1 MNNSMKKNI
10 LLLACLCF
18 YSLTLT
24 AQDSLSL
31 EQCIKYAT
39 LHNRTLQ
46 NAALDIKSSAE
57 LRKEMRAKYFP
68 EISANV
74 MAFYAFDKI
83 IKADGFYPEELASLE
98 QINPAF
104 AQLAGKPYS
113 LHELN
118 SSFAATLSIMQPIYA
133 GGQIKNA
140 NRMAGIEAEIKA
152 LQFSMKEKD
161 VIQKVTE
168 NYWQIARLNYN
179 LLTISAAQKQL
190 KAVYEKVNNFVETG
204 IATRNALLKVK
215 LRRQE
220 LSSNRLQLENA
231 IHILT
236 MLLAQQ
242 IGLGDA
248 PLHLSFPDVDSSYCI
263 PTYSDSHT
271 ASSEREECRL
281 ASKAME
287 AHKIQIKLEQGKNL
301 PTLAAG
307 FMCYHTS
314 LGGLSATIK
323 NNLNTSMTNA
333 MGLVSLSI
341 PISSWFGGS
350 HAIKRAKIKYAQSL
364 NDYQDIKEKLII
376 DTESAW
382 SSLQESYKQIEIA
395 RASVEEANENLRME
409 TDQYTVGK
417 NTISDLLDAET
428 INRQAQGQL
437 SSAIATFN
445 IRYADYQR
453 KIK

>member
-57 LRKEMRAKYFP
+57 LRKEMRTKYFP

-104 AQLAGKPYS
+104 AQLAGKPFS

-231 IHILT
+231 IHILK
-236 MLLAQQ
+236 
-242 IGLGDA
+242 IG
-248 PLHLSFPDVDSSYCI
+248 
-263 PTYSDSHT
+263 
-271 ASSEREECRL
+271 R
-281 ASKAME
+281 
-287 AHKIQIKLEQGKNL
+287 AH
-301 PTLAAG
+301 
-307 FMCYHTS
+307 
-314 LGGLSATIK
+314 
-323 NNLNTSMTNA
+323 
-333 MGLVSLSI
+333 V
-341 PISSWFGGS
+341 
-350 HAIKRAKIKYAQSL
+350 
-364 NDYQDIKEKLII
+364 
-376 DTESAW
+376 
-382 SSLQESYKQIEIA
+382 
-395 RASVEEANENLRME
+395 
-409 TDQYTVGK
+409 
-417 NTISDLLDAET
+417 
-428 INRQAQGQL
+428 
-437 SSAIATFN
+437 
-445 IRYADYQR
+445 
-453 KIK
+453 